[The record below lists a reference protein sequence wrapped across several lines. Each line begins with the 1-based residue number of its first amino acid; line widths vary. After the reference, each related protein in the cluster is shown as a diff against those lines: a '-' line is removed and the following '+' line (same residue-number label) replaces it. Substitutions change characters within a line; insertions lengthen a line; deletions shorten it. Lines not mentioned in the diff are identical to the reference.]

1 MNQRDANALLD
12 SLLPRDR
19 SAVIRKRRIVQEV
32 DSIVVKGKAAGHP
45 ATPLIEAYAAGLK
58 HLGMDVSP
66 RLIYRWRLAYHRH
79 GLDGLI
85 DRRQLTKGR
94 RPSRQLPMDFL
105 KIIEAHWNTNAGGL
119 LKASIRFELAYG
131 MACID
136 TRESRIEQCSLRD
149 AELWFFRKQKLAKQ
163 TKGKGRSKRL

>member
-1 MNQRDANALLD
+1 VN
-12 SLLPRDR
+12 
-19 SAVIRKRRIVQEV
+19 RKLRIVQEV
-32 DSIVVKGKAAGHP
+32 DAIVARGKAAGHP

-58 HLGMDVSP
+58 HLGLDVSS

-94 RPSRQLPMDFL
+94 RPSRPLPMDFL
-105 KIIEAHWNTNAGGL
+105 KIIEAHWHTNAGGL
-119 LKASIRFELAYG
+119 SKASMRFAMAYE

-149 AELWFFRKQKLAKQ
+149 AELWFLRKQKMAKA
-163 TKGKGRSKRL
+163 TKGKGRSKRP